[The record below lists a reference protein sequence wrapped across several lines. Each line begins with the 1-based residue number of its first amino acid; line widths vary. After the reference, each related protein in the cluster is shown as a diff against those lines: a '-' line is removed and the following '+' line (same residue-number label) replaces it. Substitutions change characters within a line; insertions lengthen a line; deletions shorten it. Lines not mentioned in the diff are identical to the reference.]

1 MLRSRDRESLEG
13 KNGKTDREGLIATL
27 VEHAKYP
34 RNKGV
39 LRDADVTVPGGS
51 PECGGSVVVYLKG
64 EGERIT
70 GLTFTGQGDIIS
82 MGATSIAFERVLG
95 EGLGMRQ
102 VLDFDYD
109 AFIEELGRDVIG
121 SRTRNAT
128 LGLSTLKAAIRMYQR
143 EYLSRG
149 REQTAV

>member
-1 MLRSRDRESLEG
+1 LEAKSRKAGKREE
-13 KNGKTDREGLIATL
+13 LIATL
-27 VEHAKYP
+27 VEHAKHP

-39 LRDADVTVPGGS
+39 LGDADVAVPGGS
-51 PECGGSVVVYLKG
+51 PECGGSVTVYLKG

-70 GLTFTGQGDIIS
+70 GLSFTGQGDTIS

-143 EYLSRG
+143 GEPSRV
-149 REQTAV
+149 RDRAVV

>member
-1 MLRSRDRESLEG
+1 LEG
-13 KNGKTDREGLIATL
+13 KSGKANEREGLIATL
-27 VEHAKYP
+27 VEHAKHP

-39 LRDADVTVPGGS
+39 LADADVAVPGGS

-70 GLTFTGQGDIIS
+70 GLSFTGQGDTIS
-82 MGATSIAFERVLG
+82 MGASSIAFERVLG

-109 AFIEELGRDVIG
+109 AFVEELGRDVIG

-128 LGLSTLKAAIRMYQR
+128 LGLSTLKAAIRVYQR
-143 EYLSRG
+143 EDHSRS
-149 REQTAV
+149 RERTVV

>member
-1 MLRSRDRESLEG
+1 LEAKSRKAGKREE
-13 KNGKTDREGLIATL
+13 LIATL
-27 VEHAKYP
+27 VEHAKHP

-39 LRDADVTVPGGS
+39 LWDADVAVPGGS
-51 PECGGSVVVYLKG
+51 PECGGSVTVYLKG

-70 GLTFTGQGDIIS
+70 GLSFTGQGDTIS
-82 MGATSIAFERVLG
+82 MGATSIAFERVLS

-143 EYLSRG
+143 EDPSRV
-149 REQTAV
+149 RDRAVV